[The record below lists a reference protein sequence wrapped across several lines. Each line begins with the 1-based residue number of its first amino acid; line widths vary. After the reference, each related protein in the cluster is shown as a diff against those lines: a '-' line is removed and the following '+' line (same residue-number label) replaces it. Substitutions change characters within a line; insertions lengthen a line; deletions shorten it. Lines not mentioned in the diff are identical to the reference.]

1 METLHRSSTSL
12 SYFPNACLTTL
23 SASVTADDMSIAS
36 FIFSIPRNSKKYVA
50 YTFPIADAREK
61 DLIRTLPTFLPNKFI
76 PLDALLVALRV
87 RPNPVERFA
96 KASVIRMMFPLTF
109 GALERVTN
117 NSFRFFASRGMLFTA
132 LPDATLPSFPM
143 AATICERLI
152 ISKLNEPI

>member
-1 METLHRSSTSL
+1 
-12 SYFPNACLTTL
+12 
-23 SASVTADDMSIAS
+23 MSIAS
-36 FIFSIPRNSKKYVA
+36 LSSLNARNKVQYVA
-50 YTFPIADAREK
+50 YTLPIADAREN
-61 DLIRTLPTFLPNKFI
+61 DLIRTLSTFLPNKFI
-76 PLDALLVALRV
+76 PLDALLVAPRV